1 MGMKD
6 IKQHIRERFGDVAPS
21 ELAEILQVA
30 VKKSHYMESG
40 SELAY
45 MDQQPI
51 IYLGR
56 KIDSKYK
63 QPFIAC
69 ELLKYLEAYPERLGD

>member
-1 MGMKD
+1 MQD
-6 IKQHIRERFGDVAPS
+6 IKQRIRERFGDIAPS

-30 VKKSHYMESG
+30 VKKSRYMESG
-40 SELAY
+40 SELVY

-56 KIDSKYK
+56 KIDIKYK
-63 QPFIAC
+63 QPFIAR

>member
-1 MGMKD
+1 MQD
-6 IKQHIRERFGDVAPS
+6 IKQRIRERFRDIAPS

-30 VKKSHYMESG
+30 VKKSRYMESG
-40 SELAY
+40 SELVY

-56 KIDSKYK
+56 KIDVTFK
-63 QPFIAC
+63 QRFIAR
-69 ELLKYLEAYPERLGD
+69 ELIKYLEEHPGCLKR